1 MKLRDL
7 RRCIRRLI
15 IEGDEEHYD
24 EMTVES
30 HLVDLEAGLEIMIT
44 PEEFE
49 ELKSFCEYEQIDH
62 VFSSKEYGN
71 GVAVKIS
78 DRRL

>member
-24 EMTVES
+24 KMRVEN

-49 ELKSFCEYEQIDH
+49 ELQSFCDYEQIDH

-71 GVAVKIS
+71 GIAVRIV
-78 DRRL
+78 R

>member
-7 RRCIRRLI
+7 RRCIRKLI
-15 IEGDEEHYD
+15 IESDEEHYD
-24 EMTVES
+24 EMTIES

-49 ELKSFCEYEQIDH
+49 ELQSFCEYEQIEH
-62 VFSSKEYGN
+62 VFSSKGFGN
-71 GVAVKIS
+71 GVAVKIV
-78 DRRL
+78 R

>member
-15 IEGDEEHYD
+15 IEGEEEHYD
-24 EMTVES
+24 KMRVES
-30 HLVDLEAGLEIMIT
+30 HLVDLEAGLEIMIS

-49 ELKSFCEYEQIDH
+49 ELQSFCDYEQIDYI
-62 VFSSKEYGN
+62 FSSKEYGN
-71 GVAVKIS
+71 GVAVRIV
-78 DRRL
+78 R

>member
-7 RRCIRRLI
+7 RRCIRKLI
-15 IEGDEEHYD
+15 IEGDEAHYD
-24 EMTVES
+24 EMTIET

-49 ELKSFCEYEQIDH
+49 ELQSFCEYEQIDH
-62 VFSSKEYGN
+62 VFSSQVFGN
-71 GVAVKIS
+71 GVSVKIV
-78 DRRL
+78 R

>member
-7 RRCIRRLI
+7 RRCIRKLI

-24 EMTVES
+24 EMNVES

-49 ELKSFCEYEQIDH
+49 ELQSFCEYEQIEH
-62 VFSSKEYGN
+62 VFSSTEFGN
-71 GVAVKIS
+71 GVAVKIV
-78 DRRL
+78 R